1 MVIWAIGMD
10 VHKDTCTARIL
21 CGEYGKSSKRI
32 DDFIE
37 SFDTKFRRFPSG
49 ASEFLENLL
58 SESPEHRFSSDTTR
72 T

>member
-37 SFDTKFRRFPSG
+37 SFDTIVSYLTIFNNSG
-49 ASEFLENLL
+49 
-58 SESPEHRFSSDTTR
+58 
-72 T
+72 